1 MNKRTWWIACFL
13 TIVLLLQPASSVL
26 AATSPASA
34 LGFKI
39 WPTVTVND
47 VNKVWKISFNTPLLS
62 SSVNSKTIYVTDSK
76 QSKFATTVKLSD
88 DALSAVVTPSGPY
101 QSGDDYYL
109 YITNGIMS
117 MGGAPL
123 GEQVVVPFTVDSLSG
138 LSLEVDVTDDLKQI
152 IPGYSL
158 GALSL
163 VDSEGNSLAPTFNDY
178 STGKFTFSIEQSGDY
193 FIKYISLVNNMLTTE
208 TVKLSKITVPTNGS
222 SSVKKV
228 SLVIPTEE
236 GINKGKSGSIG
247 GSIVPDNLNLQSI
260 RPAPVAVN
268 ISNSTTTWSTTTDS
282 YGNFKVN
289 LPTGTYT
296 LVVDGKSSEYKKHSY
311 KLTVSSGQMVTPL
324 ETVNVED
331 PINKLGLQLNSPLTD
346 DGSGVLSGIDA
357 ATTVIAGSVNLDA
370 VVNIYDTLPTT
381 PKLLNSVKPDKNGNF
396 SAKLSSLKGKKIEIQ
411 VIDSS
416 GNTYTLDMNSVV
428 S

>member
-1 MNKRTWWIACFL
+1 M
-13 TIVLLLQPASSVL
+13 TIVFLLLPVSSVL
-26 AATSPASA
+26 AATTPTSSA

-47 VNKVWKISFNTPLLS
+47 VNKIWKVSFNNPLLS
-62 SSVNSKTIYVTDSK
+62 SSVNSNTVYVTDSK
-76 QSKFATTVKLSD
+76 QKKFSTTVKVSNDGLS
-88 DALSAVVTPSGPY
+88 VIVTPSSPY
-101 QSGDDYYL
+101 KSGEDYFL
-109 YITNGIMS
+109 YVTNGVLAQAGS
-117 MGGAPL
+117 PL
-123 GEQVVVPFTVDSLSG
+123 GEQIVVPFSVDSLAG

-152 IPGYSL
+152 LPSYSF
-158 GALSL
+158 GSLSL
-163 VDSEGNSLAPTFNDY
+163 VDSNGNTVAPTFNDY
-178 STGKFTFSIEQSGDY
+178 ATGKFTFSIGQSGDY
-193 FIKYISLVNNMLTTE
+193 FIKYISTVNNMLTTE

-222 SSVKKV
+222 STSVRKV
-228 SLVIPTEE
+228 SLVIPTEA
-236 GINKGKSGSIG
+236 GITQGKSGSIG
-247 GSIVPDNLNLQSI
+247 GSIVPDNLSQQSN

-282 YGNFKVN
+282 YGNFNVY

-311 KLTVSSGQMVTPL
+311 KLTVSGGQMATPID
-324 ETVNVED
+324 TFINVED
-331 PINKLGLQLNSPLTD
+331 PINKLGLQLNPPLVD
-346 DGSGVLSGIDA
+346 NGSGGLSGINA

-370 VVNIYDTLPTT
+370 VVNIYDTLPAT
-381 PKLLNSVKPDKNGNF
+381 PKLLKSVKPDKNGNF
-396 SAKLSSLKGKKIEIQ
+396 SAKLTSLKGKKIEIQ